1 MKQIIDRVTLVTG
14 AGSGIGRAVSL
25 ELAAQGADLALV
37 DIDESALKAVQAAV
51 EATGRKAS
59 LHLVDVSSQQQMAVL
74 PEQVIAEH
82 GAVHILD
89 YMKRV
94 FPIGTLKLMRMA
106 NRPAVKG
113 G

>member
-1 MKQIIDRVTLVTG
+1 MKQIIDRVAVVTG

-59 LHLVDVSSQQQMAVL
+59 LHLVDVSSRSRWRYY
-74 PEQVIAEH
+74 PS
-82 GAVHILD
+82 
-89 YMKRV
+89 R
-94 FPIGTLKLMRMA
+94 
-106 NRPAVKG
+106 
-113 G
+113 